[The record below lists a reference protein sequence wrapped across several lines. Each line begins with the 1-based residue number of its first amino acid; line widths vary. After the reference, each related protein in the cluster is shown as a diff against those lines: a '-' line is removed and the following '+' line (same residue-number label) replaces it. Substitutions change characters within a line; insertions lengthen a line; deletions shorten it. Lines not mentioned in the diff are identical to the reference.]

1 MNFGEKLVLL
11 RKKKGFSQEDLA
23 EKLGVSRQS
32 VSKWES
38 GNTYPETDKI
48 IQICNLFECSMDDLI
63 NDKINDIEQI
73 ERANKTGLNEAWDS
87 LLDFIVKTI
96 NMFSRMTFLSGI
108 KCLFEMFFVSLMLLF
123 FGFVLS
129 HFAGSVISHLF
140 SFLPGN
146 AMDGIY
152 QFLTNLFYFVWSIL
166 SIIVLIHVFKLRYLN
181 YYDQYTIN
189 QTKEEQKGSSNVDD
203 NLDFKKQNKIII
215 RDDEH
220 QPFAFLGILS
230 KGIIVFMKLFVFWI
244 GLMLSFG
251 IFGLVIADF
260 LTIVL
265 IPNHLLFVGLS
276 IFFLSFTVIAII
288 FLLLCI
294 FFLFSKK
301 VPFRALCIMFFVAL
315 VFSGIG
321 TGISVVSFKNIE
333 FVESA
338 DAKSFKNEEVSISY
352 QDDLAIVAHGNN
364 RYQYIIDSSIEENSI
379 LITDTINPTYEL
391 LHTYKNEEDM
401 MSVFYLAHN
410 SNFQFKNIY
419 HDFISNLK
427 KNRIVINQDSSS
439 PVVIRGNEETISKL
453 IYNLEKL
460 YLIEKNQNDNTISVV
475 LKNSKV
481 YFPYGIEGKYDA
493 RNDTLIFER
502 EGDSCNRSVEST
514 EYGEKIIYTC
524 SNQEDLS

>member
-11 RKKKGFSQEDLA
+11 RKKKGYSQEDLA

-38 GNTYPETDKI
+38 GSTYPETDKI

-63 NDKINDIEQI
+63 NDKITDIEQM

-87 LLDFIVKTI
+87 LLDFIIKTI
-96 NMFSRMTFLSGI
+96 NMFSRMTFLSGM
-108 KCLFEMFFVSLMLLF
+108 KCLMEMFFISLILFF
-123 FGFVLS
+123 FGFILS

-146 AMDGIY
+146 SMDVIY
-152 QFLTNLFYFVWSIL
+152 QFLTNLFYFVCSIL

-181 YYDQYTIN
+181 YYDQYTNN
-189 QTKEEQKGSSNVDD
+189 QMKNENKDVVKEEGDLVD
-203 NLDFKKQNKIII
+203 KEKKIII
-215 RDDEH
+215 RDEEH

-230 KGIIVFMKLFVFWI
+230 KGIIIFMKFFVFWI
-244 GLMLSFG
+244 GFMLSFG
-251 IFGLVIADF
+251 IIGLVIADF
-260 LTIVL
+260 LSIVL
-265 IPNHLLFVGLS
+265 IPNHMLFVGLS
-276 IFFLSFTVIAII
+276 ILFLSCTIIAII

-321 TGISVVSFKNIE
+321 IGISVVSFKNIE

-338 DAKSFKNEEVSISY
+338 DTKSFKNEEVSISY
-352 QDDLAIVAHGNN
+352 QDDLAIVVHGNN
-364 RYQYIIDSSIEENSI
+364 QYQYIIDSSMEEGSI
-379 LITDTINPTYEL
+379 LITNTINPTYEV

-401 MSVFYLAHN
+401 MTVFYLAHN
-410 SNFQFKNIY
+410 ANFQFKEIY
-419 HDFISNLK
+419 HDFISYLK
-427 KNRIVINQDSSS
+427 KNQIIINQDSTN
-439 PVVIRGNEETISKL
+439 PVVIRGNEETITKL
-453 IYNLEKL
+453 IHNLEKL
-460 YLIEKNQNDNTISVV
+460 YLIEQNKEDNTISVV
-475 LKNSKV
+475 LKDSKV
-481 YFPYGIEGKYDA
+481 YFPYGVEGKYDA
-493 RNDTLIFER
+493 RNDTIIFEH

-524 SNQEDLS
+524 NRSED